1 MKSDWEKN
9 GVTKIVNSRT
19 NQIMPLEKVVYDDV
33 IENEERLIALHRVK
47 QLRVPSFFIHA
58 REDEAVPYS
67 NSEQL
72 HIHSAAKDKE
82 LKLIA
87 KAGHTFGI
95 SHPFEEDDF
104 PKLFQALIDETI
116 GWFRTHLR

>member
-1 MKSDWEKN
+1 
-9 GVTKIVNSRT
+9 
-19 NQIMPLEKVVYDDV
+19 MPLDKVIYDDAKD
-33 IENEERLIALHRVK
+33 NEARVIALHRVK
-47 QLRVPSFFIHA
+47 ELRIPSLFIHA

-67 NSEQL
+67 HSEQL
-72 HIHSAAKDKE
+72 HIHSAAKEKE

-104 PKLFQALIDETI
+104 PKPFQQLLEETI
-116 GWFRTHLR
+116 GWFREHLR